1 MWLHSNS
8 LGSGNRWYKV
18 RVRPQYGLMRDV
30 GVPCVVNPR
39 DPGELWIDWD
49 AAYDEHL
56 VAWERE
62 ARVRRE
68 VSRRR
73 GGLDGALERIGNP
86 FAGKLRPGEEAYVE
100 RAIDRE
106 AERTR
111 ELQER
116 AAEYNAQRLLKKGLK
131 PAVVTDGES
140 AELRRRMDELVRI
153 HNEGIKTTGT
163 IVAREDT
170 TRTFA
175 NIPVILLTF
184 EIDGRHVVFE
194 HVYGPRHAKRYK
206 PGARFDV
213 WVDRDD
219 PDAICPGR

>member
-1 MWLHSNS
+1 MGFELGPKLLRRAPRGWLPARAFPLRHSVFSNDQGSDGGETVFDTSSALDVRGRVELPGREPYEVEERRSAPMWLHSNS

-73 GGLDGALERIGNP
+73 GGLDGALERIG
-86 FAGKLRPGEEAYVE
+86 K
-100 RAIDRE
+100 
-106 AERTR
+106 
-111 ELQER
+111 
-116 AAEYNAQRLLKKGLK
+116 
-131 PAVVTDGES
+131 
-140 AELRRRMDELVRI
+140 
-153 HNEGIKTTGT
+153 
-163 IVAREDT
+163 
-170 TRTFA
+170 
-175 NIPVILLTF
+175 
-184 EIDGRHVVFE
+184 
-194 HVYGPRHAKRYK
+194 
-206 PGARFDV
+206 
-213 WVDRDD
+213 
-219 PDAICPGR
+219 